1 MRKWL
6 IVLLTVLGLSA
17 TAQAQDF
24 SIRAGLVL
32 GFTNPIS
39 LGVDARLY
47 ATNVAR
53 IASGVNLG
61 IIANVNLNFSGGVSA
76 LLSAGPVLVF
86 DFDRGA
92 GFAYVGVN
100 LGLFT
105 GGGTAFIFGLVSGV
119 DYQINSDIGLFGDF
133 NLIVVPGTL
142 GNLDLGVDFALSRSL
157 DAYLKFSVT
166 FGGGTGVG
174 IGGGLK
180 FAL

>member
-32 GFTNPIS
+32 GFSNPIS

-53 IASGVNLG
+53 IAPGVNLG
-61 IIANVNLNFSGGVSA
+61 IIANVNLGFSGGVSA
-76 LLSAGPVLVF
+76 LLSAGPAIVF

-92 GFAYVGVN
+92 GFAYAGVN

-105 GGGTAFIFGLVSGV
+105 GGNTVFIFGLVTGV
-119 DYQINSDIGLFGDF
+119 DYQINSGIGLFGDLS
-133 NLIVVPGTL
+133 LIVVPATL
-142 GNLDLGVDFALSRSL
+142 GSLDLGVDFGLSRTI
-157 DAYLKFSVT
+157 DAYLKFSVS
-166 FGGGTGVG
+166 FGVGSGVG

-180 FAL
+180 FAV